1 MTTTTTRTSAPAAG
15 ERPAAARRDW
25 HGAGF
30 ATQVRV
36 LTGRSL
42 RAMVKDPQVV
52 IFSLLQPLIM
62 LVLFSQVFGQA
73 MLGSV
78 AEQGD
83 SYINYLMPAILV
95 TTGIG
100 ASMQSG
106 VGLITD
112 MKNGVIARFR
122 SLPIGLSSVLIA
134 RSLSD
139 LARTAAQL
147 VVLLLVATV
156 LFGFTPAGGLGG
168 VLAATLLALL
178 VAWALTWVFLAIATW
193 VRKEEVMQS
202 IGFLAMF
209 PLMFASSAF
218 VPLDTLPAWLRVI
231 AQVNPLTYAVD
242 ASRNLALSLPVGSGV
257 VMAVATSAVLCLAG
271 IAFAVK
277 GFRRPL

>member
-1 MTTTTTRTSAPAAG
+1 MITTSTAPATN
-15 ERPAAARRDW
+15 ERPASAHRNW

-30 ATQVRV
+30 TTQISV

-42 RAMVKDPQVV
+42 RAMIKDPQVV
-52 IFSLLQPLIM
+52 VFSLLQPLIM
-62 LVLFSQVFGQA
+62 LVLFSQVFGTA

-78 AEQGD
+78 AEQGG

-100 ASMQSG
+100 AAMQSG
-106 VGLITD
+106 VGLISD
-112 MKNGVIARFR
+112 VKNGVIARFR
-122 SLPIGLSSVLIA
+122 SLPIRLSSVLIA

-147 VVLLLVATV
+147 VILLLVATA
-156 LFGFTPAGGLGG
+156 LFGFDPAGGLPG
-168 VLAATLLALL
+168 VLAALLLALL
-178 VAWALTWVFLAIATW
+178 VAWSLTWVFLAIATW

-218 VPLDTLPAWLRVI
+218 VPLDTLPTWLQVI
-231 AQVNPLTYAVD
+231 AQINPLTYAVD
-242 ASRNLALSLPVGSGV
+242 ASRDLSLSLPAGSGV
-257 VMAVATSAVLCLAG
+257 ISAVATSALLCVTG
-271 IAFAVK
+271 MAFAVR